1 MKMSRGDVSIPAD
14 ALRRAQF
21 AHLLRFV
28 PLMASVSI
36 FNALLILALLGG
48 ASPTPAMVAWALAI
62 ALPNLWSLLQWL
74 RRRRRPVGTP
84 RHVSA
89 RTMRRAFLWNAAMG
103 VLWGATGFVFFDHS
117 DVVGHVLIA
126 FVVGGMLAGL
136 VSTLYVLPLNV
147 VVYGGLSVVPV
158 SFLLLLQETTLQRG
172 MGVLLLVFA
181 IALSFSVRVAYRHF
195 REALAVGLAL
205 GEARDLLHDAIAR
218 SGEAF
223 AILDADG
230 QIVVANDLF
239 REMCPDGRLP
249 EGTSD
254 GSHVMRLGDGRW
266 VKGGTSPIRGGGRV
280 AVFANITDL
289 KEKEAQLVEARH
301 AAESA
306 SRAKSQFLAVM
317 SHELR
322 TPLNSIIGFAELL
335 GDPEST
341 TPDDKV
347 REYAN
352 YILKSGCHLL
362 GLISDILDLTR
373 IDTGQRLLEEQPVE
387 LTTFAEE
394 VAAQMRPEAEQAGL
408 TISVTAAVP
417 VTVCADPRSLRQILF
432 NLLGNAIK
440 FTRAGGT
447 IRVICGVDGDCG
459 TLAVEDSGIGIA
471 PEHAES
477 VFEPFQQVDSGFARE
492 GSGVGLGLA
501 LVRRLAEVQGGS
513 VTLESTPGKGS
524 CFTVRLPLV
533 RSHQQDDTLTH
544 A

>member
-1 MKMSRGDVSIPAD
+1 MSRGDVTIPAD
-14 ALRRAQF
+14 ALRQAQF

-28 PLMASVSI
+28 PLMTSVSA
-36 FNALLILALLGG
+36 FNALLVLFLLGG
-48 ASPTPAMVAWALAI
+48 TSPTPAMIAWALAI

-74 RRRRRPVGTP
+74 RRRRHPAGTP

-89 RTMRRAFLWNAAMG
+89 RTMRHAFLWNAAMG
-103 VLWGATGFVFFDHS
+103 ALWGATGFVFFDHI
-117 DVVGHVLIA
+117 DVVGRVLVV
-126 FVVGGMLAGL
+126 FVIGGMLAGL

-147 VVYGGLSVVPV
+147 VVYGGLSVLPV
-158 SFLLLLQETTLQRG
+158 SLLLLLQETTLQRG

-181 IALSFSVRVAYRHF
+181 VALSFSVRVAYRHF

-239 REMCPDGRLP
+239 REMCPDGQLP
-249 EGTSD
+249 EGTGD
-254 GSHVMRLGDGRW
+254 GSHVMQLADGRW

-280 AVFANITDL
+280 AVFADITGL

-335 GDPEST
+335 GDPET
-341 TPDDKV
+341 ATPDDKI

-362 GLISDILDLTR
+362 GLITDILDLTR
-373 IDTGQRLLEEQPVE
+373 IDTGQRLLEEQPVD
-387 LTTFAEE
+387 LATFAEE
-394 VAAQMRPEAEQAGL
+394 VVAQMRPEAESAEL
-408 TISVTAAVP
+408 TLSIDVAMPAI
-417 VTVCADPRSLRQILF
+417 VCADPRSLRQILF

-447 IRVICGVDGDCG
+447 IRIVCDVDGDCG

-501 LVRRLAEVQGGS
+501 LVRRLAEIQGGS

-524 CFTVRLPLV
+524 RFTVRLPLAP
-533 RSHQQDDTLTH
+533 RHQEDDSL
-544 A
+544 ARA